1 MCNTYHL
8 HSRQLVDLLSHL
20 TSAFPRAASVLSGFL
35 QTEKRCGT
43 SSFLNPEL
51 TRISIKTARSK
62 WDCLCE
68 VFPQN
73 WNVKNPGFTFSAIF
87 LKGLS
92 HGIICV
98 SQTFSNIWS
107 LKPSPNSLRSL
118 EILPIS
124 ECLHRVL
131 KHARN
136 RPTSPSCFHGSRGR
150 GCWYTSIFVQPE
162 TVTALHWDTCFTAEP
177 KSKLN
182 EKVYRPSGKSSLSSN
197 SVDTYW
203 LVQKKGWFVSREELS
218 KMYSHNEL
226 IILFCP
232 YRQPTVSSDE
242 KKKQFLFNI
251 WGVYLFNYLVCLYW
265 LVVICIDGS

>member
-1 MCNTYHL
+1 MKSSL
-8 HSRQLVDLLSHL
+8 K
-20 TSAFPRAASVLSGFL
+20 
-35 QTEKRCGT
+35 TEM
-43 SSFLNPEL
+43 L
-51 TRISIKTARSK
+51 
-62 WDCLCE
+62 
-68 VFPQN
+68 
-73 WNVKNPGFTFSAIF
+73 KNAGFTFSAIF

-107 LKPSPNSLRSL
+107 LKPSPNSLQSL

-150 GCWYTSIFVQPE
+150 GSWYTPIFVQPE

-182 EKVYRPSGKSSLSSN
+182 EKVYWPSGKCETPLTCLPFPLT
-197 SVDTYW
+197 VWTRTD
-203 LVQKKGWFVSREELS
+203 LS
-218 KMYSHNEL
+218 KRKAGL
-226 IILFCP
+226 
-232 YRQPTVSSDE
+232 
-242 KKKQFLFNI
+242 
-251 WGVYLFNYLVCLYW
+251 
-265 LVVICIDGS
+265 